1 MATNKTSFY
10 IKKENNMV
18 QVITKEWEITKAY
31 IFEVVLR
38 DGLIKLDWHDFE
50 MQAKKNK
57 PAVAVKVDEPLDI
70 AELIGKAIDGVR
82 KNVHENLA
90 GVMLIVSFKKGKD
103 LMVEELG
110 GMNDSISCLAEENV
124 DIMWGIQ
131 QVEEI
136 TNNRCVTIFA
146 FERS

>member
-1 MATNKTSFY
+1 MAINKTSFY
-10 IKKENNMV
+10 ILKKENMI
-18 QVITKEWEITKAY
+18 QVTTNEWEITKTY

-50 MQAKKNK
+50 MQAKRNK
-57 PAVAVKVDEPLDI
+57 PAVAVKVDEPIDI
-70 AELIGKAIDGVR
+70 AEQITQALDEVKKHVRGK
-82 KNVHENLA
+82 LA
-90 GVMLIVSFKKGKD
+90 CVMLVVSFKKGKD

-110 GMNDSISCLAEENV
+110 GMNDSISCFAREDV

-136 TNNRCVTIFA
+136 TNSRCVTVFA
-146 FERS
+146 FERL